1 MRNLVLSGLALAAL
15 ALCACGSSSKEVA
28 MAKTARYQGDK
39 LQLFAETKAVVE
51 TKYKIAKSDEVALGM
66 STQARWFTPEGLAAN
81 DSGDVSML
89 QDKSLNITL
98 IVELLPDGDKWLV
111 KVTPKIL
118 RYNRGIPKPEDVKE
132 DDISLPNWVGSRTDE
147 LALDI
152 HKRLSK
158 FEVKT
163 VPQQVPAGNESPPPA
178 PAAGSDSA
186 AAPATGSASATA
198 TP

>member
-1 MRNLVLSGLALAAL
+1 
-15 ALCACGSSSKEVA
+15 

-39 LQLFAETKAVVE
+39 LQLFAETRGVVE
-51 TKYKIAKSDEVALGM
+51 ARYKIANSDEVALGM
-66 STQARWFTPEGLAAN
+66 STVPRWFTPEGLAAN
-81 DSGDVSML
+81 DAGDVSML
-89 QDKSLNITL
+89 QDKSLNIQM
-98 IVELLPDGDKWLV
+98 IVELLPDGDKFLV

-118 RYNRGIPKPEDVKE
+118 RYNRGIPKPEEVKV

-152 HKRLSK
+152 HKGLSK
-158 FEVKT
+158 YEVKT
-163 VPQQVPAGNESPPPA
+163 VPQAVPAGNEPPPAAPA

-186 AAPATGSASATA
+186 AAPAAGSPTA